1 MLIVLKL
8 TCFGLWMAMML
19 GLCLADR
26 LAPQKTISVS
36 LMLIDPGRA
45 ERDIQLVLAR
55 IFPQARLC
63 LEISCQN
70 PYGPELLYI
79 ANCAQRKNPSIM
91 IHTEVQVSTLP
102 SLYY

>member
-26 LAPQKTISVS
+26 LAPRESISVS
-36 LMLIDPGRA
+36 LKLVDPRRA
-45 ERDIQLVLAR
+45 ERDIQLVLVR
-55 IFPQARLC
+55 ILPQARLC

-79 ANCAQRKNPSIM
+79 ANCMQRKNPSIM
-91 IHTEVQVSTLP
+91 IYTEAPGLTLP
-102 SLYY
+102 SLYC